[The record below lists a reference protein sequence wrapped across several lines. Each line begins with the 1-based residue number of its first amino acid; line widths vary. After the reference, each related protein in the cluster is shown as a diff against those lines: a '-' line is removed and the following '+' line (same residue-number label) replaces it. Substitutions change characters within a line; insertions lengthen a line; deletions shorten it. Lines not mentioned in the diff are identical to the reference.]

1 MLPTHVGLGGLQALL
16 GLALGGEFAAHADD
30 GVGLAGVALLQ
41 GGDDLGVALGPRL
54 PGLVL
59 LVGAPEQQGEGAE
72 QGQAVEGLAQGGHTA
87 TFCPPQPQSAC
98 RW

>member
-16 GLALGGEFAAHADD
+16 GGALGGELVAHADD

-41 GGDDLGVALGPRL
+41 VGDDLGVALGPRL

-72 QGQAVEGLAQGGHTA
+72 
-87 TFCPPQPQSAC
+87 
-98 RW
+98 